1 MGGEA
6 MKIVLTFALVVVGIL
21 VLAWIGL
28 QVQPASFPAFAQALG
43 KLETIPLPA
52 GLPAPV
58 ARFYRKLYGEKIPV
72 IRSAVISGRAALR
85 PVGPVSL
92 PSRFRIT
99 HIAGQDYR
107 HYIEATIFGIPIMN
121 INESYIA
128 GSSRMAM
135 PWGTTENDPRANQGA
150 NLAIWAEAMWFPAI
164 LLTDPRVRWSAV
176 DDVTA
181 TLRVP
186 FGSGSETFVARFDPQ
201 TNLLAYFESMRYKTD
216 QKVLWLNQARVWGD
230 LAGST
235 VLKSSAVIWMDDGK
249 PWANFEVEEI
259 VLNADVSKTIG
270 GTGL

>member
-1 MGGEA
+1 
-6 MKIVLTFALVVVGIL
+6 MKLFFKIILIAISSLITLIVLG
-21 VLAWIGL
+21 WIGL
-28 QVQPASFPAFAQALG
+28 QIQPASFPAFAQTQG
-43 KLETIPLPA
+43 TLETIPLPV
-52 GLPAPV
+52 GLPVPV
-58 ARFYRKLYGEKIPV
+58 ARFYRKLYGDKIPV
-72 IRSAVISGRAALR
+72 IHSAVISGRAALR
-85 PVGPVSL
+85 PVGPISL

-107 HYIEATIFGIPIMN
+107 HYIEATIFGIPILK

-135 PWGTTENDPRANQGA
+135 PWGTTENDPGANQGA

-186 FGSGSETFVARFDPQ
+186 FGTNTETFVARFDPQ
-201 TNLLAYFESMRYKTD
+201 THLLAYFESMRFKTD
-216 QKVLWLNQARVWGD
+216 QKVLWLNEARVWGD
-230 LAGST
+230 LAGAT
-235 VLKSSAVIWMDDGK
+235 VLKKSAVIWMDDGK

-259 VLNADVSKTIG
+259 LLNADVSKTIG
-270 GTGL
+270 RTGL